1 MEKDLNRQFYDELAE
16 DYHLIFDSWDDA
28 MSKQALTL
36 QQIIQTYAATDAS
49 TILDCACGIGTQAI
63 GLAALGYQVRGTDLS
78 SKAIERAKV
87 ESQKRA
93 LAISFD
99 VADFRTLDQ
108 DVSAVFDVVIA
119 CDNALPHLLD
129 EADMLL
135 AAKNILTKMRS
146 GSLFIASIRDYDQIL
161 ADKPESTQPT
171 IKHTAGKR
179 TISFQVWD
187 WIEQDLYIV
196 NHFTLKSKDDQF
208 ETNIRKTKYRA
219 YQRDHVAELFDRAGF
234 VDISWL
240 MPEQSGY
247 YQPILVCKK
256 P

>member
-93 LAISFD
+93 RSISFD

-108 DVSAVFDVVIA
+108 DVTGVFDVVLA

-129 EADMLL
+129 EGDMLL
-135 AAKNILTKMRS
+135 AAKNISTKMRS

-161 ADKPESTQPT
+161 ADKPASTQPT
-171 IKHTAGKR
+171 IKDTAGKR

-208 ETNIRKTKYRA
+208 ETNLRKTKYRA
-219 YQRDHVAELFDRAGF
+219 YRRDHVAELFDRAGF